1 MDVKTVRESRGI
13 ETHERKPRTTM
24 QLPVYREASRLAY
37 VLFRVLTTAPRK
49 MTKMWDES
57 MACAMEMLRTLAM
70 ANELSGEA
78 RMSYISMAIANT
90 YALNTIIV
98 SAEHLRVIGKREA
111 EDMRKKTNSI
121 IAQSIGWRESIRREG
136 YAYDSEKGGE
146 A

>member
-1 MDVKTVRESRGI
+1 MDVEVVRKSRGI
-13 ETHERKPRTTM
+13 DPKERKPRSTA

-37 VLFRVLTTAPRK
+37 VLFRVLKTSPRK

-57 MACAMEMLRTLAM
+57 MACAMEILKTLAM

-78 RMSYISMAIANT
+78 RMSYISMAIANA

-98 SAEHLRVIGKREA
+98 SAEHLRVIGSREA
-111 EDMRKKTNSI
+111 EDMRKKTDCI

-136 YAYDSEKGGE
+136 HAYSPEKGGE